1 LTFGRARNE
10 RTARGFAP
18 HGLEL
23 EAGCEISR
31 AIIIVVRDR
40 ARMPSVGRSVGM
52 RESVVAMQSSRIREV
67 ANAALKNPDVLAF
80 WFGESDEVTPLA
92 VREAAVRS
100 LERGETF
107 YGHNLGL
114 PELREALARYTAGFH
129 GALDAERIAVT
140 SSGVNALMLAT
151 QLLAGAGDE
160 VVAVVPVWPNL
171 TQQPT
176 MMGARVRRVALAP
189 NAAGVWQLD
198 VQSLIAAI
206 GPQTKA
212 LLVNSP
218 NNPTGWTL
226 SREEQQALLA
236 RCRSTGTWI
245 VADEVYERMWFGG
258 GRCAP
263 SFLDLASAD
272 DRLIVV
278 HSFSKSFLMT
288 GWRLGWMVVPDG
300 VVSQIGKL
308 IEFNTS
314 CAPEFVQHGGLAA
327 LEMGNAF
334 VDSLVQRLRACRD
347 LLLSDLRRL
356 PGVTVAV
363 PDGGLYAFLKIEG
376 QADSLALAKRL
387 VAEQGLG
394 LAPGIAF
401 GPEGEGWLRWC
412 FASREP
418 ERLTRGVARLA
429 KALGL

>member
-1 LTFGRARNE
+1 MT
-10 RTARGFAP
+10 
-18 HGLEL
+18 
-23 EAGCEISR
+23 
-31 AIIIVVRDR
+31 
-40 ARMPSVGRSVGM
+40 
-52 RESVVAMQSSRIREV
+52 
-67 ANAALKNPDVLAF
+67 
-80 WFGESDEVTPLA
+80 
-92 VREAAVRS
+92 
-100 LERGETF
+100 
-107 YGHNLGL
+107 
-114 PELREALARYTAGFH
+114 GFH
-129 GALDAERIAVT
+129 GGIGAERIAVT

-189 NAAGVWQLD
+189 DAAGVWRLD
-198 VQSLIAAI
+198 VQSLIEAI
-206 GPQTKA
+206 TPQTKVV
-212 LLVNSP
+212 LVNSP

-226 SREEQQALLA
+226 TREEQQALLA
-236 RCRSTGTWI
+236 HCRRTGTWI
-245 VADEVYERMWFGG
+245 VADEVYERMWFGAG
-258 GRCAP
+258 ACAP
-263 SFLDLASAD
+263 SFLDLATPG

-300 VVSQIGKL
+300 VVAQIGKL

-314 CAPEFVQHGGLAA
+314 CAPEFVQHGGLTA
-327 LEMGNAF
+327 LAMGDSF
-334 VDSLVQRLRACRD
+334 VEGLVQRLQACRD
-347 LLLSDLRRL
+347 LLLAQLRQL

-376 QADSLALAKRL
+376 QHDSLMLAKRL

-429 KALGL
+429 RALGL